1 MCWNWILILWQY
13 TFFSSLQNELLGI
26 STGRLLTENAVP
38 TIFFYTK
45 PNQKR
50 LTTERRQINDAS
62 QTNVEMELI
71 DKKNLLIENCKSC
84 QTEIA
89 IPSVQSVST

>member
-1 MCWNWILILWQY
+1 M
-13 TFFSSLQNELLGI
+13 LGI
-26 STGRLLTENAVP
+26 CTGRLLTENAVP

-71 DKKNLLIENCKSC
+71 DKKNPLIENCKSW

-89 IPSVQSVST
+89 ILSVQSVST